1 MAQITYSTKS
11 DINTTATPEV
21 NKITAADMNEIK
33 TVVNDNADLLSN
45 ITGTILWT
53 NPSPT
58 TDFSAQTITLSSDDY
73 DVLEIYYYDWTTAKR
88 MKSVK
93 AIKGENI
100 LIDASFYS
108 GTDYYVASREMTY
121 NSNTS
126 YSVGNC
132 VSLYGTTTT
141 AIVNPINFVCVP
153 VKILGYKT
161 GLF

>member
-1 MAQITYSTKS
+1 MDTFEWTEE
-11 DINTTATPEV
+11 TPVTA
-21 NKITAADMNEIK
+21 NNLNEMQ
-33 TVVNDNADLLSN
+33 
-45 ITGTILWT
+45 TILGRNFQLKGKLLWT
-53 NPSPT
+53 NPSPLSSFEP
-58 TDFSAQTITLSSDDY
+58 DSITLSSDDY
-73 DVLEIYYYDWTTAKR
+73 DVLEIYYYDWKTSKR

-93 AIKGENI
+93 ALKGENI
-100 LIDASFYS
+100 LIDTSFYS

-141 AIVNPINFVCVP
+141 AIVNPINSVCVP

-161 GLF
+161 GLFE